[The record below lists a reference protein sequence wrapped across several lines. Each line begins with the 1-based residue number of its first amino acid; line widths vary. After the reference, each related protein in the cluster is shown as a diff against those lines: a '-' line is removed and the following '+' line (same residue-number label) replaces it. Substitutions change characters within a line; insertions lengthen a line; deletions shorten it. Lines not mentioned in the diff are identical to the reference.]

1 MEGPYE
7 TTSFSNTVR
16 QSQTQKLRE
25 MFALP
30 VKKAKEE
37 RSNGNWE
44 KILKAVTFEPPTE
57 DFYIDMP
64 VKPGFWFWKTLAT
77 AETGLETLKVAIPP
91 TFIVL
96 GNNAFYS
103 LSYDRKTGRIVRRN
117 EQETTLS
124 EFEKSAYEQIDQRH
138 AEEDYY
144 FLVHRSPGRVE
155 NEVNKNVFTNF
166 SWQSKRAMSSGVES
180 PSMLQSYIYPRGYF
194 ASITRVCYK
203 TSNSRETKS
212 SYGFKLTNFQK
223 LHDKASKKS
232 ISVKATICK
241 DIENSFDVAP
251 VFSGTVAFYQPMIE
265 SVVNF
270 LQRVGGVCITEI
282 VADFITDSNGQPML
296 FNVKALNTLPKATKL
311 TRNLDELSCSV
322 FCTLCGN
329 TFRRDDA
336 RKLLTY
342 KLLWEFER
350 HLVKRGVKLTGVE
363 RAHNSTRP
371 CKVCDL
377 CYTVVVA
384 EHKLIEYEQQF
395 ALAQNVRIKDLFVKV
410 KSECKP
416 KNRPHFV
423 PAILRQWRLMLLVKE
438 LRLENSPETNS
449 ANFNIDSVPIH
460 FQIKFGSAKFTF
472 KAKLEQK
479 KKEGESTVYQ
489 IKVLKVFYFFS
500 IPNESIDAFLN
511 ETEIHFRLSD
521 SDGPNCHF
529 LAQGATR
536 TTTTFKHNSY
546 DGQKHESV
554 VYLFS
559 GDTVFAPMKIMV
571 GLVSDGE
578 CDTASINLTRVQW
591 VYFPDDDFYNC
602 NILPGQWME
611 IFTDNSVEREDEE
624 EPHNRPDFKITKN
637 LTFLESVFEGKFE
650 IQKSLL
656 SCGLFKKRANSRPFS
671 NISSLNTQPTAC
683 QGSQA
688 RTLSRVHL
696 KMNCKENTL
705 TSPKDITKKH
715 ISQKTEPVKFRLKSS
730 VVSTTSD
737 VVGQG
742 KWALNHAREET
753 LYREY
758 LEAIGGERESRSNCV
773 MNC

>member
-7 TTSFSNTVR
+7 TTSFQNTVR

-25 MFALP
+25 MFSLP
-30 VKKAKEE
+30 ANKPKGE
-37 RSNGNWE
+37 RTNGNWE
-44 KILKAVTFEPPTE
+44 KILKAIAFEPPSD
-57 DFYIDMP
+57 DFYMDMP
-64 VKPGFWFWKTLAT
+64 VKPGFWFWKSLAT
-77 AETGLETLKVAIPP
+77 AESGLESLKVAIPP

-96 GNNAFYS
+96 GNNAFFS
-103 LSYDRKTGRIVRRN
+103 LSYDRRSKRIIRRN

-124 EFEKSAYEQIDQRH
+124 EFEKSAYEKVDPRH
-138 AEEDYY
+138 AGEDYY
-144 FLVHRSPGRVE
+144 FLVHRSPGRME

-180 PSMLQSYIYPRGYF
+180 PSMLQQYIYPRGHF
-194 ASITRVCYK
+194 ASITRICYK
-203 TSNSRETKS
+203 TANSKETKS
-212 SYGFKLTNFQK
+212 SYGFKLTNYQK

-241 DIENSFDVAP
+241 DVENSFDVAP

-265 SVVNF
+265 SVVSF
-270 LQRVGGVCITEI
+270 LQRVGGVCVTEI
-282 VADFITDSNGQPML
+282 VADFITDNSGQPML
-296 FNVKALNTLPKATKL
+296 FNVKALKTLPKATRL

-336 RKLLTY
+336 RKLLTF

-438 LRLENSPETNS
+438 LRVENAAEI
-449 ANFNIDSVPIH
+449 NIVDSVPLH
-460 FQIKFGSAKFTF
+460 FQIRFGSAKFTF

-500 IPNESIDAFLN
+500 VPNETIDAFLN
-511 ETEIHFRLSD
+511 ETEVHFRLSD

-529 LAQGATR
+529 AAQGTTR
-536 TTTTFKHNSY
+536 TTATFKHNNY
-546 DGQKHESV
+546 EGQKHESV
-554 VYLFS
+554 VYLFT
-559 GDTVFAPMKIMV
+559 GDAVFAPLKIMA

-578 CDTASINLTRVQW
+578 CDTASINLTRVQS

-611 IFTDNSVEREDEE
+611 IFTDASFQKEEEE
-624 EPHNRPDFKITKN
+624 EPRNRPDFKITKN

-656 SCGLFKKRANSRPFS
+656 SCGLFRKRANSRPFS
-671 NISSLNTQPTAC
+671 NISALNTQPTAA
-683 QGSQA
+683 QSSQTK
-688 RTLSRVHL
+688 TLSRAQSKIQL
-696 KMNCKENTL
+696 KENTIS
-705 TSPKDITKKH
+705 SPKEVAKKRVN
-715 ISQKTEPVKFRLKSS
+715 STTEPTKFRLKSS
-730 VVSTTSD
+730 VVSATSD
-737 VVGQG
+737 VGWQA
-742 KWALNHAREET
+742 KWALNQAREET

-758 LEAIGGERESRSNCV
+758 LEAVGGERETGPIIS
-773 MNC
+773 